1 MTRGVQPDKHTAYYE
16 LLDACATGGCPVCAL
31 TLAAVT
37 SYLQAI
43 TYEHVNDPEFR
54 DAIVAARGYCNTH
67 SWRLRELRVAL
78 GTALMYRDV
87 IRDAAAELARSAT
100 GGRPD
105 LFGAG
110 QGQGRGHGGVRDRL
124 AALAGRDASD
134 NGGRVTDPHRTCPAC
149 QERDR
154 YELLY
159 LEALLDHTQD
169 GRMAQAFT
177 DAGGLCMVHLD
188 RLITTT
194 RQAAALARLISLQ
207 RECLLRLHDEL
218 TEFIRKND
226 YRFSS
231 EGMGVE
237 RDSWVRAVEIVAG
250 KPGVR

>member
-1 MTRGVQPDKHTAYYE
+1 MARGVQPDKHTVYYE
-16 LLDACATGGCPVCAL
+16 LLDACARGGCPVCAL

-100 GGRPD
+100 GGRSD

-110 QGQGRGHGGVRDRL
+110 QGHGGVRGRL

-134 NGGRVTDPHRTCPAC
+134 SGGRVTDPHRACPAC

-159 LEALLDHTQD
+159 LEALLDHTPD
-169 GRMAQAFT
+169 ERMAQAFT

-194 RQAAALARLISLQ
+194 RQSAALARLIALQ

>member
-1 MTRGVQPDKHTAYYE
+1 MARGVQPDKHTVYYE
-16 LLDACATGGCPVCAL
+16 LLDACAVSGCPICAL
-31 TLAAVT
+31 TLTAVT

-54 DAIVAARGYCNTH
+54 DAIVAARGYCNDH

-87 IRDAAAELARSAT
+87 IRDAAAELARPST

-110 QGQGRGHGGVRDRL
+110 QGQGGMRDRL
-124 AALAGRDASD
+124 AALAGRGTPDRGD
-134 NGGRVTDPHRTCPAC
+134 GRIVDPHRACPAC

-159 LEALLDHTQD
+159 LEALLSHIQD
-169 GRMAQAFT
+169 ERMSQAFR

-188 RLITTT
+188 RLIATT
-194 RQAAALARLISLQ
+194 RQTAALARLIALQ

-250 KPGVR
+250 KPGIR

>member
-1 MTRGVQPDKHTAYYE
+1 MARGVQPDKHTAYYE
-16 LLDACATGGCPVCAL
+16 LLDACAKGGCPVCTL

-87 IRDAAAELARSAT
+87 IRDAAAELARPAT

-110 QGQGRGHGGVRDRL
+110 QGQGHGSVRDRL
-124 AALAGRDASD
+124 AALTGRGASD
-134 NGGRVTDPHRTCPAC
+134 RGDGRIVDPHRACPAC

-159 LEALLDHTQD
+159 LEALLDHMQD
-169 GRMAQAFT
+169 ERMVRAFS

-188 RLITTT
+188 RLSGTT
-194 RQAAALARLISLQ
+194 RRSAALERLMALQ

-231 EGMGVE
+231 EGMGTE

-250 KPGVR
+250 KQGIR

>member
-1 MTRGVQPDKHTAYYE
+1 MARGVQPDKHTAYYE
-16 LLDACATGGCPVCAL
+16 LLDACATGGCPVCTL

-87 IRDAAAELARSAT
+87 IRDAAAELARPPA

-110 QGQGRGHGGVRDRL
+110 QGQGHGGVRGRL
-124 AALAGRDASD
+124 SALTGRGAPDS
-134 NGGRVTDPHRTCPAC
+134 GGRIVDPHRACPAC

-159 LEALLDHTQD
+159 LEALLGHIRDE
-169 GRMAQAFT
+169 RMAQAFA

-188 RLITTT
+188 RLSATT
-194 RQAAALARLISLQ
+194 RQSAALERLLAVQ

-218 TEFIRKND
+218 TEFVRKND
-226 YRFSS
+226 YRFSG
-231 EGMGVE
+231 EGMGPE

-250 KPGVR
+250 KPGIR

>member
-1 MTRGVQPDKHTAYYE
+1 
-16 LLDACATGGCPVCAL
+16 
-31 TLAAVT
+31 
-37 SYLQAI
+37 
-43 TYEHVNDPEFR
+43 
-54 DAIVAARGYCNTH
+54 
-67 SWRLRELRVAL
+67 
-78 GTALMYRDV
+78 
-87 IRDAAAELARSAT
+87 AAELARSAT

-110 QGQGRGHGGVRDRL
+110 HGHGGVRGRL

-134 NGGRVTDPHRTCPAC
+134 NGGRVTDPHRACPAC

-159 LEALLDHTQD
+159 LEALLDHTPD
-169 GRMAQAFT
+169 ERMAQAFA

-194 RQAAALARLISLQ
+194 RQSGALARLIALQ